1 MHTAG
6 SCELLRNSIAISFS
20 AMTTSYESVPII
32 FLAVET
38 SWVWPVRG
46 VITLNPFCS
55 LSFPCQPWTSAYVP
69 RQREGGWHIQ
79 LRLAPH
85 RCSGTW
91 PPSPRSC
98 SAPTGRSAPRT
109 WLLWLWRCC
118 CLWWM
123 WWRWWLLRS
132 SQLTVAAQ
140 HQPSTSPGHA
150 QRTDF
155 PPHQYWHFHVHQSAH
170 SHRCYPMNGYESKMR
185 AKCGFGLSCSYIKIL
200 SKSINVGL
208 CYYLWQNLVN
218 HVC

>member
-1 MHTAG
+1 
-6 SCELLRNSIAISFS
+6 
-20 AMTTSYESVPII
+20 MTTSYESVPII

-38 SWVWPVRG
+38 SCWVWPVCG

-69 RQREGGWHIQ
+69 RQTEREVGTLAQ

-109 WLLWLWRCC
+109 WLLLWLWRCC
-118 CLWWM
+118 CLC
-123 WWRWWLLRS
+123 WRWWWLLRS

-140 HQPSTSPGHA
+140 HQPSQPGPSTAHWLSSASILTFSCTPVRTLA
-150 QRTDF
+150 QMCR
-155 PPHQYWHFHVHQSAH
+155 
-170 SHRCYPMNGYESKMR
+170 
-185 AKCGFGLSCSYIKIL
+185 
-200 SKSINVGL
+200 
-208 CYYLWQNLVN
+208 
-218 HVC
+218 